1 MNGTPSLQER
11 LRALGAA
18 MTIGTDRTGGGPGSA
33 ETLLADAAR
42 LGLQARAGWR
52 PRLHPGRLPEPP
64 GDDRP
69 AAPGPAI
76 ATLHRLLSDPDPA
89 LIEEWAK
96 LALTHGVRVDGPT
109 APLVLEWWARQPRRS
124 ESVFAALGRRG
135 EWLAS
140 LNADWQKPVA
150 TQEIPADADDVWQS
164 GKSAERLAILIS
176 VRRQDPARA
185 LALVE
190 STWPSDGASDR
201 QQFLDALAAHR
212 SMGDE
217 PFLEAALDDRSK
229 VVRRQAAAVLARIP
243 GSRLQGRL
251 SDSAKA
257 IITVQTTRANLLGRS
272 RSRVV
277 LVPPDSF
284 APAWERDGIEER
296 QPEGIGQRAWWMR
309 QVLSRA
315 GLAVWT
321 ERTGMTPDAILDS
334 LKQDDYFGDAMQALV
349 GAATSAADPAWS
361 AALIRLLRHQPSIDI
376 AALAGLLA
384 GLPDDQRESLALE
397 TVTTA
402 RLDAGVQWILFAS
415 FDRPWSPA
423 FSAAAMKTLGALA
436 GQAPE
441 NVWRFSGAIEA
452 ASRRISPDAL
462 EAFENAVA
470 RSFPGASMES
480 VTKHVERVRLRADM
494 QKEFRR

>member
-1 MNGTPSLQER
+1 
-11 LRALGAA
+11 
-18 MTIGTDRTGGGPGSA
+18 
-33 ETLLADAAR
+33 
-42 LGLQARAGWR
+42 
-52 PRLHPGRLPEPP
+52 
-64 GDDRP
+64 
-69 AAPGPAI
+69 
-76 ATLHRLLSDPDPA
+76 
-89 LIEEWAK
+89 
-96 LALTHGVRVDGPT
+96 
-109 APLVLEWWARQPRRS
+109 
-124 ESVFAALGRRG
+124 
-135 EWLAS
+135 
-140 LNADWQKPVA
+140 
-150 TQEIPADADDVWQS
+150 
-164 GKSAERLAILIS
+164 
-176 VRRQDPARA
+176 
-185 LALVE
+185 
-190 STWPSDGASDR
+190 
-201 QQFLDALAAHR
+201 
-212 SMGDE
+212 MGDE